1 MEFKFNTKEPLYRQ
15 IAHQLEEMIFV
26 QELVEGEQV
35 PSTTQLSQELS
46 INPATVL
53 KGMNLLVG
61 AGLIEKR
68 RGMGMFVCV
77 GAYEKVM
84 AQRQKSFYQDYV
96 KGMLREAKKLHI
108 SKKSLLDMIE
118 RGNYDDEVN
127 GK

>member
-1 MEFKFNTKEPLYRQ
+1 MDFKFNTKEPLYRQ
-15 IAHQLEEMIFV
+15 IAQQLEEMIFV
-26 QELVEGEQV
+26 QELAEGEQV

-53 KGMNLLVG
+53 KGMNLLVN

-77 GAYEKVM
+77 GAYKKIV

-96 KGMLREAKKLHI
+96 KEMLWEAKQLHI

-118 RGNYDDEVN
+118 RGDCNDETN
-127 GK
+127 SK